1 MCKKEEGLTLLA
13 DFGCRCG
20 GFGSSRPPC
29 RARHVFDHHAL
40 PRGGARRGGGRR
52 RRSRRLLPRRASHVA
67 AHGRGVRRH
76 RRVHKRDARGARTP
90 PEAGDG
96 ERSGRW
102 REAERR
108 ATACARERRLV
119 RLCACDVLHVRVL
132 LFVVLRV
139 RVGLWVSLASL
150 SLHGR
155 VSTHTPYVN
164 MVPPFT
170 EHMLMR
176 LSICCCGFTGTYAR
190 AERLR
195 GALAARVCGAVE
207 CAGGG
212 ALQDAQKL
220 TLTWGRLF
228 ELKTRSSRLRRGTLY
243 SVRR

>member
-1 MCKKEEGLTLLA
+1 MYKKVEHCWPISGVVVEA
-13 DFGCRCG
+13 SAR
-20 GFGSSRPPC
+20 
-29 RARHVFDHHAL
+29 RARSLPAVRRHVVDHHAL

-96 ERSGRW
+96 ERAGRW

-108 ATACARERRLV
+108 ATARARERRQM
-119 RLCACDVLHVRVL
+119 RLCVCVMFFTCVFSS
-132 LFVVLRV
+132 LFVLRV
-139 RVGLWVSLASL
+139 RVRLWVSVASL

-155 VSTHTPYVN
+155 VSTHTPCAN

-176 LSICCCGFTGTYAR
+176 LSIC
-190 AERLR
+190 
-195 GALAARVCGAVE
+195 
-207 CAGGG
+207 
-212 ALQDAQKL
+212 
-220 TLTWGRLF
+220 
-228 ELKTRSSRLRRGTLY
+228 
-243 SVRR
+243 